1 MRGLSRSISVLA
13 TALLVVSLQSCSDA
27 NQYVEPPLPKVT
39 IAQPVR
45 QEVTDYL
52 EFTGT
57 TVASAKVL
65 VRARVS
71 GVLEKM
77 HFTPGSMVAVGDL
90 LFTIDPREYEA
101 NLKSADAVHASAQA
115 AFERAKIESTRAKK
129 LFERH
134 AGSDVEVV
142 KWEGEMQQATA
153 SIMTAEAQIARA
165 SLDLSYTQ
173 VRAPIAGRVG
183 RDQVNV
189 GNLVGEGEATV
200 LTDITASDPMFV
212 YFNMNER
219 DLLRV
224 LAAENRKPD
233 RSAND
238 LNVEL
243 LMGLANDDD
252 FPHRGVADFA
262 ESGVD
267 PETGTLQ
274 LRGVFRNP
282 SPAILLPGLFARIR
296 LPIAKRQDMPLVT
309 ERALGADQSGQF
321 VLIVNSDGRVEKR
334 NIADGQLIDGLRVI
348 EDGLVGDEWIVV
360 RGVQRARPGA
370 EVDPQKSEMSAFTAS
385 ALRATAEKN
394 RTQPA
399 QSTGAGEDAS

>member
-1 MRGLSRSISVLA
+1 LVAVLSA
-13 TALLVVSLQSCSDA
+13 GSLHGCADP
-27 NQYVEPPLPKVT
+27 NRYVEPPPPVVT

-77 HFTPGSMVAVGDL
+77 HFVPGSMVAVGDM

-101 NLKSADAVHASAQA
+101 NLKSADAALASAQA
-115 AFERAKIESTRAKK
+115 AFERARIELTRAKK
-129 LFERH
+129 LFERQ

-142 KWEGEMQQATA
+142 KWKGEMQQATA
-153 SIMTAEAQIARA
+153 SIKTAEAQIARA

-212 YFNMNER
+212 YFNLNER

-224 LAAENRKPD
+224 LAAEHRKPGRRAD
-233 RSAND
+233 D
-238 LNVEL
+238 LNIAL
-243 LMGLANDDD
+243 LMGLANEQD

-274 LRGVFRNP
+274 LRGVFPNP
-282 SPAILLPGLFARIR
+282 SPAVLLPGLFARVR

-321 VLIVNSDGRVEKR
+321 VLIVNPDGVVEKR
-334 NIADGQLIDGLRVI
+334 NIVEGQLIDGLRVI
-348 EDGLVGDEWIVV
+348 DDGLVGDEWIVV
-360 RGVQRARPGA
+360 RGVQRARPGGKV
-370 EVDPQKSEMSAFTAS
+370 EPQKAEMSRFTAS
-385 ALRATAEKN
+385 ALRAAAEKKS
-394 RTQPA
+394 TQPA
-399 QSTGAGEDAS
+399 RADH